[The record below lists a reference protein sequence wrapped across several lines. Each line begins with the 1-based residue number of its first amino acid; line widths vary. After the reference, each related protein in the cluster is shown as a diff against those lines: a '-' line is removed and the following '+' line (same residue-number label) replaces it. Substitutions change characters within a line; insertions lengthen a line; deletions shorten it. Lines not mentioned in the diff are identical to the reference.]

1 MTSIKDT
8 TKPLAEIKT
17 GVVVTL
23 QTIMVGRE
31 LISRMTSLGLTPGAC
46 VEVLQN
52 YGHGP
57 LIVNVRGTHVA
68 LGRGEA
74 SKLIVSERGQA

>member
-1 MTSIKDT
+1 MTSIIEST
-8 TKPLAEIKT
+8 TTLAEIKT
-17 GVVVTL
+17 GEKVTL
-23 QTIMVGRE
+23 QNIKVGLE
-31 LISRMTSLGLTPGAC
+31 LTSRLTSLGLTPGAS

-74 SKLIVSERGQA
+74 RKLIVIEGVQA

>member
-1 MTSIKDT
+1 M
-8 TKPLAEIKT
+8 L
-17 GVVVTL
+17 
-23 QTIMVGRE
+23 VGRE
-31 LISRMTSLGLTPGAC
+31 LTSRLTSLGLTPGADL
-46 VEVLQN
+46 EVIQN

-74 SKLIVSERGQA
+74 RKLLVEEKLVS

>member
-1 MTSIKDT
+1 MPNIMET
-8 TKPLAEIKT
+8 TKTLAEIKT
-17 GVVVTL
+17 GEKVTL
-23 QTIMVGRE
+23 QNIKVGRE
-31 LISRMTSLGLTPGAC
+31 LTSRMTSLGLTPGAS

-74 SKLIVSERGQA
+74 RKLIVTEGAQA

>member
-1 MTSIKDT
+1 MTSNMDS
-8 TKPLAEIKT
+8 TKSLAEIKT
-17 GVVVTL
+17 GFVVTL
-23 QTIMVGRE
+23 QAIKVGRE
-31 LISRMTSLGLTPGAC
+31 LSSRMTSLGLTPGAS

-57 LIVNVRGTHVA
+57 LIINVRGTHVA

-74 SKLIVSERGQA
+74 RRLIVTEGVQA